1 MKNKK
6 RNCSGCVSLSGQEAV
21 TLATAVAVAI
31 SRGRSL
37 EEIQCLASLITNIGE
52 QMINI
57 ANQISLQSGDDTSF
71 L

>member
-1 MKNKK
+1 MKK
-6 RNCSGCVSLSGQEAV
+6 RKKCSPCVSLSGQEAV
-21 TLATAVAVAI
+21 TLATAIAVAL
-31 SRGRSL
+31 SQGRELS
-37 EEIQCLASLITNIGE
+37 EIQCLASLITNIGE